1 MNDLIF
7 VMYNTKLK
15 DKRAKSENNQCNLE
29 DVSSD
34 DEWLT
39 VGQDI
44 VGSSNINLLNVI
56 DDVDD
61 ADNRDRSEDQCET
74 NQVNTGEI

>member
-39 VGQDI
+39 DGQDI
-44 VGSSNINLLNVI
+44 VGYLNINLLNFL

-61 ADNRDRSEDQCET
+61 AGNEDRSDDQCEA
-74 NQVNTGEI
+74 NQVNTGET